1 MGSGPRG
8 LLFTG
13 RPLSRLRRRGSG
25 ASVRGSDV
33 PSAASA
39 PAALPLAD
47 RSPALYTR
55 TMVALSRPPARES
68 VLIAALEWKRPRM
81 CLTRGSF
88 PRSRVVLPRA
98 GLSLRTAKT
107 TRWTRSSIRRRCFVT
122 VAAKIRTVVS
132 ADMSALIMELNG
144 LLRYIRNAFF
154 AQFYMSAVRFNGTR
168 NGLHV

>member
-13 RPLSRLRRRGSG
+13 RPLSRPWRRGS
-25 ASVRGSDV
+25 V
-33 PSAASA
+33 
-39 PAALPLAD
+39 LA
-47 RSPALYTR
+47 T
-55 TMVALSRPPARES
+55 
-68 VLIAALEWKRPRM
+68 ALEWKRPRM

-122 VAAKIRTVVS
+122 VAAKRLVRGPLRVVLEGAVVFGGPAWWWGRLS
-132 ADMSALIMELNG
+132 GVIG
-144 LLRYIRNAFF
+144 LDVSKTEGIKASLAWVSPRDQA
-154 AQFYMSAVRFNGTR
+154 MTWRFRRVSSVLSVCFRCRAAWCPG
-168 NGLHV
+168 